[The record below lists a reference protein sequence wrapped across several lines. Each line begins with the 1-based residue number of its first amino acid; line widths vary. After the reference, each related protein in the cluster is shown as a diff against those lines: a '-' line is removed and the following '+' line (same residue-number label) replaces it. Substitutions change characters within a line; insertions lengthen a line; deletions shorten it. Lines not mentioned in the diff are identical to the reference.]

1 MIITDNTP
9 LAMMTVGQLKEVI
22 RETKAAEEQQPA
34 RTHKYAYGLEGIRQL
49 FGVGLNTAQKYKDGI
64 LKDAV
69 MQHGRKIIVD
79 VDKAM
84 ELYQQH
90 CTNK

>member
-1 MIITDNTP
+1 MTITDNTP

-34 RTHKYAYGLEGIRQL
+34 RTHQYVYGLQGIRQL

-69 MQHGRKIIVD
+69 MQTGRKIIVD
-79 VDKAM
+79 VDKAI

>member
-1 MIITDNTP
+1 
-9 LAMMTVGQLKEVI
+9 MMNSQLKEVI
-22 RETKAAEEQQPA
+22 RETKAAEEQPQA
-34 RTHKYAYGLEGIRQL
+34 RQHKYVCGLEGIRQL

-69 MQHGRKIIVD
+69 MQNGRKIIVD
-79 VDKAM
+79 VDKAI

>member
-1 MIITDNTP
+1 MTITDNAP
-9 LAMMTVGQLKEVI
+9 LAIMTVG
-22 RETKAAEEQQPA
+22 
-34 RTHKYAYGLEGIRQL
+34 QL
-49 FGVGLNTAQKYKDGI
+49 FGVGLNTAQKYKDEI

>member
-9 LAMMTVGQLKEVI
+9 LAMMTVG
-22 RETKAAEEQQPA
+22 
-34 RTHKYAYGLEGIRQL
+34 QL

-69 MQHGRKIIVD
+69 M
-79 VDKAM
+79 
-84 ELYQQH
+84 
-90 CTNK
+90 

>member
-1 MIITDNTP
+1 MGGTFNP
-9 LAMMTVGQLKEVI
+9 LLS
-22 RETKAAEEQQPA
+22 AEEQQPA
-34 RTHKYAYGLEGIRQL
+34 RTHKYVYGLEGIRQL